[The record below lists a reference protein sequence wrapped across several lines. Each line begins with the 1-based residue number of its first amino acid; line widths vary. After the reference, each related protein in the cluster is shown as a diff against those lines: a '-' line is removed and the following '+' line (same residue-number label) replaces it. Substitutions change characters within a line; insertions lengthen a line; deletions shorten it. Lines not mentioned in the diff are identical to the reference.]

1 MINTAT
7 FTQLG
12 NTGPQGP
19 QGPQGIKGP
28 IGDTGTRGVP
38 GPSGPQGPRGLIGIS
53 PTLDVSGTATG
64 PAESNA
70 SVERGGT
77 DLSVNF
83 FFTIPKGD
91 TGSIQ
96 ANYYDTPGNPMF
108 TLDPTNGNTFINGTL
123 DVSGTLTAGSLVVGS
138 STIAVKFPVLQVGS
152 NDVDDNLDRG
162 ISFKYAVVD
171 ASKTGFFG
179 YDQSDNVF
187 VFCPDAS
194 ESITNIFTGD
204 YGNARF
210 GGLTIGNTDTSGV
223 IQSNGNNALVL
234 QTGYANTGVIIV
246 DGSNGNI
253 TLTPDGTGN
262 VVISKADIN
271 SGAIDGT
278 TIGASTASTGN
289 FTSVDVD
296 NININGNT
304 ITSTNAN
311 GNISLTPNGAG
322 NVVLSADTVVVGDS
336 GAIATISSN
345 GAGNLVLNTNEGT
358 NSGSITIANGV
369 NGTITLDP
377 NGSGNVLVDSSMVIT
392 GSLTVQGNIE
402 TVTTTEVFL
411 GDPVIEIA
419 KNYATDT
426 ADRGIQ
432 FYTDNSPSAFGFFG
446 YDATDS
452 TFMYLTNASVD
463 ASGVYSGTTGT
474 VKANFSGTI
483 QTAAQTNITSVGALS
498 GGSIASG
505 FGSINNGSNSITT
518 TGAISG
524 GSISLGTST
533 AATVSTAGVVT
544 INNTTQ
550 STNKDTG
557 ALIVDGGVGIEK
569 DLYVGSDLYVV
580 GDISGTFTGT
590 VTGVS
595 NKVKLTN
602 ETSDTTCFP
611 IFSTGATGNL
621 ELHTN
626 SGLLYDSS
634 TNSLTASTFVGSL
647 TGNAATVTVSD
658 STANTAFPIVF
669 NNESNALLDDTG
681 SFTYN
686 PSSSTVTATTFVGSL
701 TGNVT
706 VGSAK
711 TLDVSAGTLLLAN
724 GQITAPK
731 IAGGIF
737 ATGTAYSFAG
747 STISNLG
754 TVTTA
759 DINGGTI
766 DGTTIATSN
775 ITVGSTKTLDVS
787 AGTLTTSATQNKY
800 IIENATSN
808 IDIGSYDLRAS
819 TLTADSLTSGLVIY
833 TGANG
838 VLSAESAFAY
848 DSSNNYLTTTKF
860 IGDLSGNASSAT
872 TVTGATQTA
881 ITSVS
886 TGTNGLAIAGTGALT
901 IGGDIITLGNVTN
914 GNDCSFGVL
923 PVSGTNTAGKK
934 LTVYAGAGTGT
945 GSGGNIEFQVAKPGV
960 DSSSNVNPLLTS
972 LTLLT
977 DISLTA
983 HFAGDVKVDGELILT
998 GPDIIFYPPFTSGTS
1013 KIRVF
1018 ESPQDTSGVNLEISA
1033 GDVVSTGGGDVSG
1046 GYLMLRAGRG
1056 YTTTG
1061 GVKQGGNIFL
1071 QVQGID
1077 SSNTIN
1083 AMTVYQGGIT
1093 NFYSDIDVSG
1103 NIDTSN
1109 NIYLSG
1115 STPTIQA
1122 TGSASDINMNIKGKG
1137 TGAVTIGTGSSTGI
1151 IQSKGN
1157 YDLKLQTGNA
1167 TTGSITMTNGSN
1179 GNINITPNGSGNVFV
1194 DNSANLTVSN
1204 YVFSKTSVT
1213 TYLATDITVT
1223 YGHQGLIG
1231 GLIIHASGAASDVTA
1246 TLPIA
1251 AELFSAI
1258 PNCAIGTSFQTR
1270 IKNNN
1275 AIKSIIISNST
1286 DGTTT
1291 FDETSTPITLI
1302 KKEVMLILVVCTNA
1316 TTPAFTCYYLGHLK
1330 HEP

>member
-711 TLDVSAGTLLLAN
+711 TLDVSAGTL
-724 GQITAPK
+724 
-731 IAGGIF
+731 
-737 ATGTAYSFAG
+737 
-747 STISNLG
+747 
-754 TVTTA
+754 
-759 DINGGTI
+759 
-766 DGTTIATSN
+766 
-775 ITVGSTKTLDVS
+775 
-787 AGTLTTSATQNKY
+787 TTSATQNKY